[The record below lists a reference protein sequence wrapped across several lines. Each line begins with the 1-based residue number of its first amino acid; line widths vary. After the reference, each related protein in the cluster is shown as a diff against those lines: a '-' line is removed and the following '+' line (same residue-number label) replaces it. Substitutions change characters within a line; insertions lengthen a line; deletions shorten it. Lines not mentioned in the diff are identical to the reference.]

1 MRPLLE
7 VKMVV
12 GVCMAK
18 VVTYAF
24 TDRKASHRFRKVT
37 LQHRKGDDKIRYFGE
52 GGCSSIVRGNHGCLS
67 ISWVEAAESF
77 LKWQMWGVSG
87 GPPGG

>member
-1 MRPLLE
+1 MQRGPCLHMSPLLE

-24 TDRKASHRFRKVT
+24 TDRKASDRFRKVT
-37 LQHRKGDDKIRYFGE
+37 LQHRKGDDKIR
-52 GGCSSIVRGNHGCLS
+52 
-67 ISWVEAAESF
+67 
-77 LKWQMWGVSG
+77 
-87 GPPGG
+87 